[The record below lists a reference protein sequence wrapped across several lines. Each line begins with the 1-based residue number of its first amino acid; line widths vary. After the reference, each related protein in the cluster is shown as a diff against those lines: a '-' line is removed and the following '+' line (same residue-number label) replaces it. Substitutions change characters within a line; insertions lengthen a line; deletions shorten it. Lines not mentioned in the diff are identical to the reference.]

1 MDNTQHDT
9 LYTNIRRNTR
19 HPAECSEKSY
29 LCRETQEAS
38 LRRTGENV
46 ASRAKR
52 YPLCFSG
59 NFRRRE
65 NCPLLVR
72 GSAPKT
78 PLNAQRP
85 HGLRILHPAAS
96 GRAHPL
102 RRLSFPQK
110 ATAFRGPPFARL
122 RVSAK
127 RFRSMAVT
135 GDHAPVSFPRCAHPC
150 PAYDPRSACGAAARA
165 SRHGRCGIRHTPPFF
180 RQAAWRIPPASS

>member
-1 MDNTQHDT
+1 MIPFIPHLRMDNTQHDT

-19 HPAECSEKSY
+19 HPAKCSEKSY
-29 LCRETQEAS
+29 LCREAQEAS

-59 NFRRRE
+59 SFRRRE

-72 GSAPKT
+72 GNAPKT
-78 PLNAQRP
+78 PLNAQDARP
-85 HGLRILHPAAS
+85 
-96 GRAHPL
+96 
-102 RRLSFPQK
+102 
-110 ATAFRGPPFARL
+110 

-180 RQAAWRIPPASS
+180 RQAAWHIPPASS